1 MSLYLSEQLN
11 RLLVAEETFKVQL
24 NNTQTATKLKEAQTE
39 LIKHIREV
47 GRSGDL
53 NRIIATERAVISGD
67 LKRYANS
74 QSMVSSLKTALNG
87 IAAIE
92 RHIAIVSD
100 KAQYAAVDQ
109 AHRLAKNR
117 KGGLPFDEARQA
129 LVSHYTRLNNM
140 DKSRLNDAEK
150 GIIEARK
157 SLMFTAG
164 KIYIERQAETL
175 GVALGNSRKRG
186 NHL

>member
-1 MSLYLSEQLN
+1 MSRDSSQQLN
-11 RLLVAEETFKVQL
+11 LLLVAEENFKVQL
-24 NNTQTATKLKEAQTE
+24 NNTRTAAKLKEAQTE
-39 LIKHIREV
+39 LLQHIRAV

-53 NRIIATERAVISGD
+53 EQIVATERAIISGD

-74 QSMVSSLKTALNG
+74 QSMVSSLKTALEG
-87 IAAIE
+87 ITAIE

-100 KAQYAAVDQ
+100 KVQYSTVDQ
-109 AHRLAKNR
+109 AHQLGKNR

-140 DKSRLNDAEK
+140 DKSRLNDDEK

-157 SLMFTAG
+157 SSMFAAS
-164 KIYIERQAETL
+164 KIYTERQAQTL
-175 GVALGNSRKRG
+175 GVVSTTSRKRG
-186 NHL
+186 SHL